1 MKTAI
6 ETFVNISLTAGLFT
20 VAILAIRLLFKKA
33 PKSLIMIMWALVAIR
48 LLCPFTINTDFG
60 VMPEKVIEHKV
71 IQPEKSESKPEVVYL
86 VMGKEAAANKAVK
99 TSDIDPYKI
108 AGAVWAIGAVAMITA
123 GAVSYI
129 RLQRRTRAKIRIDG
143 NVYVCDDIDTPFV
156 IGMFSPKIIIPSGM
170 DKNALEHVLNH
181 EKVHIRHK
189 DNIWKPLGY
198 LLLSLNWFN
207 PLIWLAYIFFCKDME
222 LYCDEAV
229 IRNYSKERSADYLQT
244 LLSLSTSRNP
254 VAALAFGEVGVGYR
268 IKSIIRH
275 RKPTIAAVVLC
286 VLVMTVTSA
295 CFFTNKTSDETTAA
309 TEATTAESEATEES
323 IEEIINSDSDFLGNV
338 VISAYDDDI
347 VINCPSEITVKVN
360 EATQNADDT
369 YNVKFFIQDNSA
381 ESAITYSGTVDVD
394 KADMSFTSTPEYEF
408 YGSDCKF
415 VGEEKVVL
423 TYKSYKVD
431 SNDAAVVIRLND
443 PEPYDPT
450 GEKLDNCIKNGLTC
464 IADLLEKG
472 NPSIMFFKFE
482 EPELQ
487 RDTGLMIYQ
496 YVALIKEEGNED
508 VVAYGEVQFD
518 TENDCVYSTS
528 TSAYKASEFPEP
540 TDDGRRYEPFTEE
553 YLDPSIYDS
562 AMIFTNGDQRKE
574 DEFTKMVN
582 DDQTLYVYPL
592 NK

>member
-71 IQPEKSESKPEVVYL
+71 IQQEKSESKPEVVYL

-108 AGAVWAIGAVAMITA
+108 TGAVWAVGAVAMITA

-156 IGMFSPKIIIPSGM
+156 IGMFSPEIIIPSGM

-295 CFFTNKTSDETTAA
+295 CFFTNKPADESATTSA
-309 TEATTAESEATEES
+309 TEITEGS
-323 IEEIINSDSDFLGNV
+323 IEEKINSDNDFLTAAV
-338 VISAYDDDI
+338 LSAYDNDL
-347 VINCPSEITVKVN
+347 VINCPAEITVNVN
-360 EATQNADDT
+360 RVSSNDDDT
-369 YNVKFFIQDNSA
+369 YKVNYFVKDTST
-381 ESAITYSGTVDVD
+381 ESPITYVGEVDINQ
-394 KADMSFTSTPEYEF
+394 DMSFASTPEYEF

-423 TYKSYKVD
+423 TYKSSKVD

-450 GEKLDNCIKNGLTC
+450 GEELDKCIKNGLTC

-472 NPSIMFFKFE
+472 NPSIMFFKFN
-482 EPELQ
+482 EPVL
-487 RDTGLMIYQ
+487 DKSSGLMIYQ

>member
-33 PKSLIMIMWALVAIR
+33 PKNLIMIMWALVAIR

-108 AGAVWAIGAVAMITA
+108 AGAVWAVGAVAMITA

-198 LLLSLNWFN
+198 ILLSLNWFN

-323 IEEIINSDSDFLGNV
+323 IEEIINSDNDFLTAAV
-338 VISAYDDDI
+338 LSAYDNDL
-347 VINCPSEITVKVN
+347 VINCPAEITVNVN
-360 EATQNADDT
+360 RVSSNDDDT
-369 YNVKFFIQDNSA
+369 YKVNYFVKDTST
-381 ESAITYSGTVDVD
+381 ESPITYVGEVDINQ
-394 KADMSFTSTPEYEF
+394 DMSFASTPTFEF
-408 YGSDCKF
+408 YGSDCK
-415 VGEEKVVL
+415 L
-423 TYKSYKVD
+423 TGG
-431 SNDAAVVIRLND
+431 SNVILAYESSEINLPDDASIAIRIKD

-450 GEKLDNCIKNGLTC
+450 GEELDKCIKNGLTC

-562 AMIFTNGDQRKE
+562 AMIFTNGDQGKE

-582 DDQTLYVYPL
+582 DDQTLYVYPI
-592 NK
+592 K